1 MTQESWPFEIKPLHP
16 EFGCEIIG
24 LTMDQAVSPEVFGK
38 AYEAFLAYP
47 LILFRGVDLPPATQV
62 ALARNFGE
70 VQVHVMNQYHGY
82 DDHPEIYKL
91 TNMDEHGR
99 PNGKHPDKGTLYW
112 HTDGSWR
119 SRRGLATMMY
129 AETVPSQG
137 GQTEFFQ

>member
-1 MTQESWPFEIKPLHP
+1 MLDAEARNDWPFEVKPLHP
-16 EFGCEIIG
+16 EFGCEISG
-24 LTMDQAVSPEVFGK
+24 LTMDQAVSPEIFGK
-38 AYEAFLAYP
+38 VYEAFLAHQ
-47 LILFRGVDLPPATQV
+47 LILFRDVDLPPATQV

-91 TNMDEHGR
+91 TNMDECGK

-119 SRRGLATMMY
+119 SRRGLRELAR
-129 AETVPSQG
+129 V
-137 GQTEFFQ
+137 